1 MRTRLAFLSLLAIPA
16 LIAGCGVAPKVTP
29 QPTASAGEA
38 KPQIGP
44 GTVMTD
50 ALTEAHCA
58 RRSDGVW
65 AASGVVRNTTKQA
78 LAFDVTVYV
87 GPPGG
92 EDRTAHVTHVPKVAA
107 GKSATWVSPVVETD
121 SPGGPCHIR
130 VRVAK

>member
-1 MRTRLAFLSLLAIPA
+1 MRMRLALVSVLAAPA

-29 QPTASAGEA
+29 QPTSSPGQAT
-38 KPQIGP
+38 PQIGP

-58 RRSDGVW
+58 ANDKGAWS
-65 AASGVVRNTTKQA
+65 ASGVVKNTTKQA
-78 LAFDVTVYV
+78 LAFDVTIYV

-92 EDRTAHVTHVPKVAA
+92 ERRTAHVTHIKKVAP
-107 GKSATWVSPVVETD
+107 GKSARWVSPVVETE
-121 SPGGPCHIR
+121 SPKGPCHIR

>member
-1 MRTRLAFLSLLAIPA
+1 MRTRLALLSMLAVPA
-16 LIAGCGVAPKVTP
+16 LLAGCGVAPKVTP
-29 QPTASAGEA
+29 QPSSSPGEA

-58 RRSDGVW
+58 ADAKGAWSATGVIK
-65 AASGVVRNTTKQA
+65 NTTKQA
-78 LAFDVTVYV
+78 LAFDVTIYV

-92 EDRTAHVTHVPKVAA
+92 AARTAHVTHVKKIAP
-107 GKSATWVSPVVETD
+107 GKSAPWVSPVVQTD
-121 SPGGPCHIR
+121 APDGPCHIR

>member
-1 MRTRLAFLSLLAIPA
+1 MRTRLALLSLLAIPA

-29 QPTASAGEA
+29 QPTASAGQA

-50 ALTEAHCA
+50 ALTEAQCS
-58 RRSDGVW
+58 RKPDGVW
-65 AASGVVRNTTKQA
+65 TASGVIENTTKKA
-78 LAFDVTVYV
+78 LAFDITIYV

-92 EDRTAHVTHVPKVAA
+92 EGRTAHVTHVPKLAP
-107 GKSATWVSPVVETD
+107 GKTAPWASPVVETD
-121 SPGGPCHIR
+121 APGGPCHIR